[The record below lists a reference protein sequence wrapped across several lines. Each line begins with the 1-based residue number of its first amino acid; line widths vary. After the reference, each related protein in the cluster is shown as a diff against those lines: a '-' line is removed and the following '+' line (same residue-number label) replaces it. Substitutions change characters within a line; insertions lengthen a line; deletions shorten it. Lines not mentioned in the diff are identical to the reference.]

1 MSSEINLRN
10 TIRDAQ
16 QGCVEAIELLVMQFA
31 GVVQQECAR
40 YSTNL
45 PPDLSQADLV
55 QEVMLRVLTKVHQF
69 RSLSDQQPTQ
79 AAFAS
84 WIRVSARST
93 LNNLH
98 RARNTQQRTPRQ
110 ALAAFDEVS
119 MQYQEYLPTQSGPSS
134 ILVREEEAARL
145 RDTMQRRL
153 DERTLEIL
161 NRHIVEGQSF
171 KEICDAMSL
180 SYDQVRYAFH
190 TAQTQL
196 KDWLA

>member
-1 MSSEINLRN
+1 MNGESNLRN

-16 QGCVEAIELLVMQFA
+16 QGCAEAIEALVMQFA

-40 YSTNL
+40 YAANL

-55 QEVMLRVLTKVHQF
+55 QEVLLRVLTKLHQF
-69 RSLSDQQPTQ
+69 HSLSDEQPTQ

-98 RARNTQQRTPRQ
+98 RARNTQQRAPRQ
-110 ALAAFDEVS
+110 ALTAFDETAL
-119 MQYQEYLPTQSGPSS
+119 QYQQHLPCPSGPSS
-134 ILVREEEAARL
+134 ILAREEEAERL

-161 NRHIVEGQSF
+161 NRHIVDGQSF